1 MSDLVTGSAAAAVRF
16 DEAHRRRPDPWSVTT
31 RWYEIRKRA
40 VTLAA
45 LPDERY
51 GRALEL
57 GCSIGVLAA
66 ELAGRC
72 DELLA
77 VDLSAEAVARA
88 EVRLAA
94 LGNVTVRQH
103 DVATGLPEGPF
114 ELVVVSEMAYYLDPA
129 VLERTVADVGRALAP
144 GGTVLACHWLVD
156 EPDFAQRAV
165 AVHAALDAGLGRSR
179 IVHHEEADF
188 VLDAWSDDPRS
199 VAERTGLR

>member
-1 MSDLVTGSAAAAVRF
+1 MSDLRTGSAAAVLRF
-16 DEAHRRRPDPWSVTT
+16 DEAHRRRSDPWSVTT

-51 GRALEL
+51 RRALEL

-77 VDLSAEAVARA
+77 VDLSGEAVARA
-88 EVRLAA
+88 EARLADV
-94 LGNVTVRQH
+94 GSVTVRRH
-103 DVATGLPEGPF
+103 DVADGVPEGPF
-114 ELVVVSEMAYYLDPA
+114 DLVVVSEMAYYLDPA
-129 VLERTVADVGRALAP
+129 VLEAAVCGIADALAP

-165 AVHAALDAGLGRSR
+165 AVHAALDAGLGRAR
-179 IVHHEEADF
+179 VVHHEEADF
-188 VLDAWSDDPRS
+188 VLDVWSDDPRS